1 MLMRVKSL
9 LYLSV
14 VFSAIA
20 LNACNPEATPGQQV
34 AEQAPLAAESTAFE
48 LPTITPSSEEISRW
62 ENRAENIEILRD
74 QWGIAHI
81 YGESDADTVFGT
93 VYAQAEDD
101 FYRLETNYINAM
113 GRLAEAEGQQEI
125 FRDLRMKLFI
135 DPENLQLLYEDSP
148 EWLQELMIAFAD
160 GLNYFLYTH
169 QEIEPRVINY
179 FEPWMALSF
188 TEGSIGGDIERVNL
202 SLLQDFYGT
211 DNLLAQAES
220 PSDGEPR
227 GSNGFAIAPANT
239 ANGNALLLINP
250 HTSFFFRSELHMVS
264 DEGLNAYGAVTWGQ
278 FFVYQGFNENTG
290 WMHTSSRA
298 DAIDE
303 YLLDVSQRSDGYYYR
318 YGDGERRLE
327 EKVITLPY
335 RDGNEMRSVDITAY
349 FSHHGPVIREQDGS
363 WVAIKLMNEPI
374 RALTQSYTRTK
385 ASNYEEFRASMALL
399 TNSSNNT
406 VYADSDGNIA
416 YFHGNFIP
424 RRDLSFDWNQPLD
437 GSNPATE
444 WQGLHPVEEIIS
456 LFNPASGWIQNTN
469 NTPFNA
475 AGEYSPRQEDYP
487 VYMANNPENF
497 RGIHAVQVLDGV
509 RDFTVESLLEAAYE
523 PTLTAFQQLVPRL
536 ELVTAVLNQSEDG
549 MTISSEVLEYI
560 NLLREW
566 DYRYSADS
574 VETSL
579 AVYWAQN
586 LFDAVRTDA
595 AAAGANVYD
604 YMIEQATDLQI
615 LSALR
620 SAAETL
626 ENDFGSWQV
635 PWGEINRYQRLTG
648 DLVQDF
654 DDNAPSIAVPF
665 ASGRWGSLASF
676 GARTYPGT
684 KRMYGTSGNS
694 FVAAVE
700 FGERIRARAIT
711 VGGLSNDPES
721 PHFDDQAQMYAD
733 GEFRDVNFYREDVEA
748 DLERRYHPGE

>member
-1 MLMRVKSL
+1 MRHLTSWIL
-9 LYLSV
+9 LSV
-14 VFSAIA
+14 LFATILTGCGPDAPEEQAGAAIA
-20 LNACNPEATPGQQV
+20 
-34 AEQAPLAAESTAFE
+34 APVVEITADELA
-48 LPTITPSSEEISRW
+48 RW
-62 ENRAENIEILRD
+62 ESRAGNVEILRD
-74 QWGIAHI
+74 RWGIAHI
-81 YGESDADTVFGT
+81 YGDSDADTVFGT

-113 GRLAEAEGQQEI
+113 GRLAEAEGQQEL

-135 DPENLQLLYEDSP
+135 DPEALQVQFGESP
-148 EWLQELMIAFAD
+148 QWLQELMIAFAD

-169 QEIEPRVINY
+169 PEIEPRVIHH

-202 SLLQDFYGT
+202 RLLQDFYGT

-250 HTSFFFRSELHMVS
+250 HTSFFFRSELHMIS
-264 DEGLNAYGAVTWGQ
+264 EQGLNAYGAVTWGQ

-303 YLLDVSQRSDGYYYR
+303 YLLDVSQRNDGYYYR
-318 YGDGERRLE
+318 YGDSEQRLE

-335 RDGNEMRSVDITAY
+335 REGDQMRSIDITAY
-349 FSHHGPVIREQDGS
+349 FSHYGPVIREQDGN

-385 ASNYEEFRASMALL
+385 ANNYDEFYASMELL

-406 VYADSDGNIA
+406 VYADRDGNIA

-424 RRDLSFDWNQPLD
+424 RRDLSFDWNKPLD

-444 WQGLHPVEEIIS
+444 WQGLHPVDEIIS
-456 LFNPASGWIQNTN
+456 LFNPANGWIQNTN

-475 AGEYSPRQEDYP
+475 AGEFSPRPEDYP

-509 RDFTVESLLEAAYE
+509 TDFTIDSLIDAAYE

-536 ELVTAVLNQSEDG
+536 ELVTAVLNQSDDG
-549 MTISSEVLEYI
+549 ISISSEVLEYI

-566 DYRYSADS
+566 DYRYSLDS

-586 LFDAVRTDA
+586 LFNAVRADAV
-595 AAAGANVYD
+595 AAGVDTYQ
-604 YMIEQATDLQI
+604 YMVEQATDRQI

-620 SAAETL
+620 SAADTL

-648 DLVQDF
+648 DLVQNF
-654 DDNAPSIAVPF
+654 DDAAESIPVPF

-676 GARTYPGT
+676 GANTYPGT

-700 FGERIRARAIT
+700 FGDRVRARAIT
-711 VGGLSNDPES
+711 VGGLSNDPDS